1 MKANPLMPSNRALIW
16 LMLSMSL
23 AALPHFY
30 YQPLWVA
37 LIFLAMIAWRCLSL
51 WQHWPLPNKQ
61 HRLLQLVQLSIAAG
75 AGLLMLNSYGNFIG
89 RDAGTAL
96 LIVMLGL
103 KIVEIHNHRD
113 YYLSC
118 FLGYFLVITNF
129 LYSQSIP
136 TALLMFVVVI
146 LMTTSLISLND
157 TQQQLSK
164 KYQLK
169 LASKMLL
176 QAIPLM
182 VLLFILFPR
191 ISGPL
196 WGLPQ
201 DASTAKTGIDNK
213 MSLGNISQ
221 LIQSDAVAF
230 RVNFDSEQPE
240 AKDLYWRGPVL
251 SETDGTTWTE
261 SSLSKESALTTA
273 HIINQGTPYTYT
285 VTLEP
290 HDRHWLFA
298 LDLPSSLP
306 TTLMTNPSPNAEL
319 LSNHPIKQRTQ
330 YQLSSTTQFQL
341 NPHFEPRLANALN
354 LPKGQHPR
362 TIQLAQQWRQQ
373 TSDPQAL
380 IQLALAHFNQRA
392 FYYTLTPPPL
402 NGDVID
408 SFLFESRRGFC
419 EHYAASF
426 TVLMRA
432 AGIPTRIV
440 TGYQGG
446 EHNTVDD
453 YLVVRQRDA
462 HAWTEVWL
470 AGQGWMRVDPTA
482 AVSSERIE
490 LGINDLLPN
499 NLRAPFFFAQSSD
512 LVDLWQHVRQSWDVL
527 NHAWN
532 RSILAYGPELQ
543 KLFLADLGMANPNW
557 QMMAVYLF
565 AAFSIILLITA
576 ALLLYQRDHQDPT
589 IVLYG
594 QFCTRLAKLG
604 AEPIAPGEGPLD
616 FANRMCAAFPHYQHQ
631 IKEITQHYIGLR
643 YAKKIQPLIQF
654 KRMVKQ
660 FKPRKW

>member
-1 MKANPLMPSNRALIW
+1 MKANPAMPSNTALMW

-23 AALPHFY
+23 AVLPHFY

-37 LIFLAMIAWRCLSL
+37 LIFITMIAWRCLSL
-51 WQHWPLPNKQ
+51 WQHWPLPNKR
-61 HRLLQLVQLSIAAG
+61 HRLLQLLQLSITAG
-75 AGLLMLNSYGNFIG
+75 TGLLMFNTYGNFIG

-118 FLGYFLVITNF
+118 FLGYFLVMTNF

-136 TALLMFVVVI
+136 TALLMFIVVI

-157 TQQQLSK
+157 TQQQFSK

-196 WGLPQ
+196 WGLPH
-201 DASTAKTGIDNK
+201 DASTAITGIDNK
-213 MSLGNISQ
+213 MTLGNISQ

-230 RVNFDSEQPE
+230 RVDFDGEQPE
-240 AKDLYWRGPVL
+240 PQALYWRGPVL
-251 SETDGTTWTE
+251 TETDGITWTE
-261 SSLSKESALTTA
+261 SDLTTELTSPT
-273 HIINQGTPYTYT
+273 IINQGKAYAYT

-290 HDRHWLFA
+290 HDKHWLFA
-298 LDLPSSLP
+298 LDLPNNLPSL
-306 TTLMTNPSPNAEL
+306 LNAKQSPNAEL
-319 LSNHPIKQRTQ
+319 LSQQPIKQRIQ
-330 YQLSSTTQFQL
+330 YQLSSNTKFQL
-341 NPHFEPRLANALN
+341 NPNVEPQVAKALS
-354 LPKGQHPR
+354 LPLGQHPR
-362 TIQLAQQWRQQ
+362 TMQLAQQWRQQ

-380 IQLALAHFNQRA
+380 IQLALTHFNQQA

-402 NGDVID
+402 NDDVID

-432 AGIPTRIV
+432 AGVPTRIV

-446 EHNTVDD
+446 ELNTVDD

-470 AGQGWMRVDPTA
+470 AGQGWVRVDPTA
-482 AVSSERIE
+482 AVSPARIE

-499 NLRAPFFFAQSSD
+499 NLRAPLFFAQSLD
-512 LVDLWQHVRQSWDVL
+512 LVDLWQQLRQNWDAL

-543 KLFLADLGMANPNW
+543 KLFLSDLGMSNPNW
-557 QMMAVYLF
+557 QTMAVALF
-565 AAFSIILLITA
+565 AAFSLILLLTS
-576 ALLLYQRDHQDPT
+576 ALLLYQRDHREPS
-589 IVLYG
+589 IVIYQL
-594 QFCTRLAKLG
+594 FCARLAKLG
-604 AEPIAPGEGPLD
+604 AMPLSHDEGPLD
-616 FANRMCAAFPHYQHQ
+616 FANRMCAAFPHYQNQ
-631 IKEITQHYIGLR
+631 IEAITQQYITLR
-643 YAKKIQPLIQF
+643 YGNGNLPLTQF
-654 KRMVKQ
+654 RQTVKQ
-660 FKPRKW
+660 FKPRK